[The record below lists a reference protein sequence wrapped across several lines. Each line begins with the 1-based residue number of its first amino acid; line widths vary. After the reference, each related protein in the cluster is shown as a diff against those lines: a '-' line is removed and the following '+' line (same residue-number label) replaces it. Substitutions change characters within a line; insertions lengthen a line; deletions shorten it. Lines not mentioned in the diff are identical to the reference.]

1 MQDRRTVN
9 SARVRS
15 EDTTDIDELIELYTA
30 EEVWQERAGGGAIKG
45 VAVTTDGTR
54 GGAE

>member
-30 EEVWQERAGGGAIKG
+30 EEVLQEVER
-45 VAVTTDGTR
+45 
-54 GGAE
+54 